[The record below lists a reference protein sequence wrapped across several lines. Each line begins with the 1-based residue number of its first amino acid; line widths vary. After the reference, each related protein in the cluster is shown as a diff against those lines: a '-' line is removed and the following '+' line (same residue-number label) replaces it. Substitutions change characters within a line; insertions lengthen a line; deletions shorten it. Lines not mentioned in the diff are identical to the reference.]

1 MQNPRFAVY
10 VPRRRPLLTNRMALA
25 IGVSLLVHAVALAIR
40 FKPPDAVKLTPI
52 DTPLE
57 VILLNATNKTRPV
70 KPDVAAQVSMEAGGD
85 RDKGRAKSPLIADTK
100 VEDGDS
106 LAKQRSRVEEL
117 EKAQRRLFAK
127 AGGDKSLPT
136 EAEKTFEPAVD
147 PSKETED
154 VKTAISRLQA
164 EISKRIEDY
173 NKRPRRLTYGVNAV
187 GVSYARY
194 VDDWVSRIERIGTE
208 RYPTEARGK
217 QYDSLIVLVEIDKS
231 GNVVDVAIKK
241 PSKFEVLNKAARTIV
256 YAGAPYERFTDEMA
270 RDGDILQIVRTWYFT
285 NNTLE
290 TTSIE

>member
-1 MQNPRFAVY
+1 MK
-10 VPRRRPLLTNRMALA
+10 RPWLTNRMAFA
-25 IGVSLLVHAVALAIR
+25 IALSLLVHGLVLAIR
-40 FKPPDAVKLTPI
+40 FHAPERTKLAPI

-85 RDKGRAKSPLIADTK
+85 RDKGRAKSPLPAESK

-106 LAKQRSRVEEL
+106 LVKQKARIEEL

-127 AGGDKSLPT
+127 IEGEKSLPA
-136 EAEKTFEPAVD
+136 ESEKTLEQSLD

-154 VKTAISRLQA
+154 VSTAIARLQA

-173 NKRPRRLTYGVNAV
+173 NKRPRRLTYGVNAI

-194 VDDWVSRIERIGTE
+194 VDDWVTRIERLGTE
-208 RYPTEARGK
+208 RYPSEARGK
-217 QYDSLIVLVEIDKS
+217 QYDSLIVLVEIDKT
-231 GNVVDVAIKK
+231 GNVVDVVIKK
-241 PSKFEVLNKAARTIV
+241 PSKFEVLNKAARNIV

-290 TTSIE
+290 TTSVE

>member
-1 MQNPRFAVY
+1 MSNAAEP
-10 VPRRRPLLTNRMALA
+10 PMKRPWLTNRMAFA
-25 IGVSLLVHAVALAIR
+25 IALSLLVHGLVLAIR
-40 FKPPDAVKLTPI
+40 FHAPERTKLAPI

-85 RDKGRAKSPLIADTK
+85 RDKGRAKSPLPAESK

-106 LAKQRSRVEEL
+106 LVKQKARIEEL

-127 AGGDKSLPT
+127 IEGEKSLPA
-136 EAEKTFEPAVD
+136 ESEKTLEQSID

-154 VKTAISRLQA
+154 VSTAIARLQA

-173 NKRPRRLTYGVNAV
+173 NKRPRRLTYGVNAI

-194 VDDWVSRIERIGTE
+194 VDDWVTRIERLGTE
-208 RYPTEARGK
+208 RYPSEARGK
-217 QYDSLIVLVEIDKS
+217 QYDSLIVLVEIDKT
-231 GNVVDVAIKK
+231 GNVVDVVIKK
-241 PSKFEVLNKAARTIV
+241 PSKFEVLNKAARNIV

-290 TTSIE
+290 TTSVE

>member
-1 MQNPRFAVY
+1 MK
-10 VPRRRPLLTNRMALA
+10 RPWLTNRMAFA
-25 IGVSLLVHAVALAIR
+25 IALSLLVHGLVLAIR
-40 FKPPDAVKLTPI
+40 FHAPERTKLAPI

-85 RDKGRAKSPLIADTK
+85 RDKGRAKSPLPAESK

-106 LAKQRSRVEEL
+106 LVKQKARIEEL

-127 AGGDKSLPT
+127 IEGEKSLPA
-136 EAEKTFEPAVD
+136 ESEKTLEQSID

-154 VKTAISRLQA
+154 VSTAIARLQA

-173 NKRPRRLTYGVNAV
+173 NKRPRRLTYGVNAI

-194 VDDWVSRIERIGTE
+194 VDDWVTRIERLGTE
-208 RYPTEARGK
+208 RYPSEARGK
-217 QYDSLIVLVEIDKS
+217 QYDSLIVLVEIDKT
-231 GNVVDVAIKK
+231 GNVVDVVIKK
-241 PSKFEVLNKAARTIV
+241 PSKFEVLNKAARNIV

-290 TTSIE
+290 TTSVE